1 MPGNM
6 ATTPRL
12 FEPPPGSY
20 FLLGPRGTGKTT
32 WLRAALPDALFVD
45 LLDPERQRTLS
56 ARPEE
61 LRDLV
66 RGAAAGRPPGNRVEV
81 VVDEVQRAP
90 ELLSVVHGLIESDI
104 PARFALTG
112 SSARQLRRGGA
123 NLLGGRAADCRL
135 HPFLAAELG
144 DDFDLEAALDR
155 GLLPLVRGSADP
167 EAALGAFTSFY
178 LEQEVRAEGL
188 ARNLGA
194 FSRFLEAM
202 TFSHGAELN
211 LSAVAREAAVGVRTA
226 TGYLEV
232 LEDLLLAFRL
242 PVFRKRAKRRLAAH
256 PKFFYFDS
264 GVFRALRPKGPLDRP
279 EEIDGAALEGLVAQH
294 LRAYADYR
302 GRGDRLFTWRTRA
315 GLEVDFVL
323 YGPDEFSAIEV
334 KNASRIRPED
344 LRGLR
349 AFGDEYP
356 EARRLL
362 LYRGEDRRVTDDI
375 LCLPVT
381 DFLLNLHPSRT
392 FEDAARETAL
402 PGAGR
407 GG

>member
-1 MPGNM
+1 M

-32 WLRAALPDALFVD
+32 WLRAAQPEALFVD

-66 RGAAAGRPPGNRVEV
+66 RGAAAGRPPDSRVEV

-90 ELLSVVHGLIESDI
+90 ELLPVVHGLIESDRQV
-104 PARFALTG
+104 RFALTG
-112 SSARQLRRGGA
+112 SSARKLRRGGV

-144 DDFDLEAALDR
+144 DDFDLDAALHR

-167 EAALGAFTSFY
+167 ETALRAFTSFY

-188 ARNLGA
+188 ARDLGA

-232 LEDLLLAFRL
+232 LEDLLLVFRL

-279 EEIDGAALEGLVAQH
+279 EEIGGAALEGLAAQH
-294 LRAYADYR
+294 LRAFADYR

-323 YGPDEFSAIEV
+323 YGPDEFWAIEV
-334 KNASRIRPED
+334 KNAARIRPED

-375 LCLPVT
+375 LCLPAA
-381 DFLLNLHPSRT
+381 DFLRNLHPAHT
-392 FEDAARETAL
+392 VEDATRDISST
-402 PGAGR
+402 GD

>member
-1 MPGNM
+1 M
-6 ATTPRL
+6 ATKPRL

-32 WLRAALPDALFVD
+32 WLRDALPDALFVD

-144 DDFDLEAALDR
+144 DDFDLDAALDR

-167 EAALGAFTSFY
+167 EAALGAFTAFY
-178 LEQEVRAEGL
+178 LEQEIRAEGL

-202 TFSHGAELN
+202 TFSHGAALN

-256 PKFFYFDS
+256 PKFFYFDT

-279 EEIDGAALEGLVAQH
+279 EEIGGAALEGLVAQH

-302 GRGDRLFTWRTRA
+302 RQGDRLFTWRTRA
-315 GLEVDFVL
+315 GLEADFVL

-381 DFLLNLHPSRT
+381 DFLRNLHPSRAV
-392 FEDAARETAL
+392 EDAAG
-402 PGAGR
+402 GAAPT

>member
-1 MPGNM
+1 M

-32 WLRAALPDALFVD
+32 WLRAAQPDALFVD
-45 LLDPERQRTLS
+45 LLDPERQRTLT

-66 RGAAAGRPPGNRVEV
+66 RGAAAGRPPDRRVEV

-90 ELLSVVHGLIESDI
+90 ELLPVVHGLIESDI

-144 DDFDLEAALDR
+144 DDFDLDAALDR

-202 TFSHGAELN
+202 TFSHGAALN

-279 EEIDGAALEGLVAQH
+279 EEIGGAALEGLVAQH
-294 LRAYADYR
+294 LCAYADYR

-362 LYRGEDRRVTDDI
+362 LYRGEDRRITDDI

-381 DFLLNLHPSRT
+381 DFLRNLHPSRT
-392 FEDAARETAL
+392 VEDAAG
-402 PGAGR
+402 GAAPT

>member
-32 WLRAALPDALFVD
+32 WLRGALPDALFVD
-45 LLDPERQRTLS
+45 LLEPERQRTLS

-66 RGAAAGRPPGNRVEV
+66 RGAAAGRPPDRRVEV

-90 ELLSVVHGLIESDI
+90 ELLPVVHGLIESDI

-144 DDFDLEAALDR
+144 DDFDLDAALDR

-202 TFSHGAELN
+202 TFSHGAALN

-256 PKFFYFDS
+256 PKFFYFDT

-279 EEIDGAALEGLVAQH
+279 EEIGGAALEGLVAQH

-302 GRGDRLFTWRTRA
+302 RQGDRLFTWRTRA
-315 GLEVDFVL
+315 GLEADFVL

-362 LYRGEDRRVTDDI
+362 LYRGEDRRVTADI

-381 DFLLNLHPSRT
+381 DFLRNLHPSQT
-392 FEDAARETAL
+392 FEDAAR
-402 PGAGR
+402 GATPT

>member
-32 WLRAALPDALFVD
+32 WLRAAQPDALFVD
-45 LLDPERQRTLS
+45 LLDPERQRTLT

-66 RGAAAGRPPGNRVEV
+66 RGAAAGRPPDRRVEV

-90 ELLSVVHGLIESDI
+90 ELLPVVHGLIESDI

-112 SSARQLRRGGA
+112 SSARQLRRGGV
-123 NLLGGRAADCRL
+123 NLLGGRAADYRL

-144 DDFDLEAALDR
+144 DDFDLDAALDR

-202 TFSHGAELN
+202 TFSHGAALN

-279 EEIDGAALEGLVAQH
+279 EEIGGAALEGLVAQH
-294 LRAYADYR
+294 LCAYADYR

-362 LYRGEDRRVTDDI
+362 LYRGEDRRITDDI

-381 DFLLNLHPSRT
+381 DFLRNLHPSRT
-392 FEDAARETAL
+392 VEDAAG
-402 PGAGR
+402 GAAPT

>member
-1 MPGNM
+1 M

-45 LLDPERQRTLS
+45 LLDPERRRTLS

-66 RGAAAGRPPGNRVEV
+66 RGAAAGRPPGRRIEV

-90 ELLSVVHGLIESDI
+90 ELLPVVHGLIESDRRV
-104 PARFALTG
+104 RFALTG
-112 SSARQLRRGGA
+112 SSARKLRRGGV

-144 DDFDLEAALDR
+144 DDFDLDAALDR

-202 TFSHGAELN
+202 TFSHGAALN
-211 LSAVAREAAVGVRTA
+211 LSAVAREAAAGVRTA

-242 PVFRKRAKRRLAAH
+242 PVFRKRAERRLAAH
-256 PKFFYFDS
+256 PKFFYCDS

-279 EEIDGAALEGLVAQH
+279 EEIGGAALEGLVAQH

-323 YGPDEFSAIEV
+323 YGPDQFWAVEV
-334 KNASRIRPED
+334 KNASRIRPEN

-375 LCLPVT
+375 LCLPT
-381 DFLLNLHPSRT
+381 ADFLRNLHPART
-392 FEDAARETAL
+392 VEDAAGEAAAT
-402 PGAGR
+402 GAGR

>member
-1 MPGNM
+1 MRGEM
-6 ATTPRL
+6 GTIPRL
-12 FEPPPGSY
+12 FRQPSGSY
-20 FLLGPRGTGKTT
+20 FLLSPRGTGKTT
-32 WLRAALPDALFVD
+32 WLRAALPNALFVD
-45 LLDPERQRTLS
+45 LLDPERRRTLS
-56 ARPEE
+56 ASPEE

-66 RGAAAGRPPGNRVEV
+66 RGAAAGRPPDSPVEV
-81 VVDEVQRAP
+81 VVDEAPRAP
-90 ELLSVVHGLIESDI
+90 ELLPVVHGLIESDLR
-104 PARFALTG
+104 ARFVLTG
-112 SSARQLRRGGA
+112 SSARKLRRGGA

-144 DDFDLEAALDR
+144 DGFDLDAALDH
-155 GLLPLVRGSADP
+155 GLLPLVWGSADP
-167 EAALGAFTSFY
+167 EVVLRAFTSLY
-178 LEQEVRAEGL
+178 LEQEVRADSL
-188 ARNLGA
+188 TRDLGA

-202 TFSHGAELN
+202 SFSHGAELN
-211 LSAVAREAAVGVRTA
+211 LSAAALEAAVSVRTM
-226 TGYLEV
+226 TGYLEI
-232 LEDLLLAFRL
+232 LEDRLLAFRL
-242 PVFRKRAKRRLAAH
+242 PVFRKRTERRLAAH

-279 EEIDGAALEGLVAQH
+279 EEIGGAALEGLVAQH

-302 GRGDRLFTWRTRA
+302 GQGDRLFTWRTRA

-323 YGPDEFSAIEV
+323 YGPDEFWAVEV

-362 LYRGEDRRVTDDI
+362 LYRGDDRRVTDDI

-381 DFLLNLHPSRT
+381 DFLRNLHPART
-392 FEDAARETAL
+392 VEDAAG
-402 PGAGR
+402 GAAPT

>member
-1 MPGNM
+1 M
-6 ATTPRL
+6 ATKPRL

-32 WLRAALPDALFVD
+32 WLRAAQPDALFVD

-66 RGAAAGRPPGNRVEV
+66 RGAAAGRPRDSRVEV

-90 ELLSVVHGLIESDI
+90 ELLAVVHGLIESDT

-144 DDFDLEAALDR
+144 GDFDLDTALDR
-155 GLLPLVRGSADP
+155 GLLPLVRDSADP

-188 ARNLGA
+188 ARDLGA

-256 PKFFYFDS
+256 PKFFYCDS
-264 GVFRALRPKGPLDRP
+264 GVFRALLPKGPLDRP
-279 EEIDGAALEGLVAQH
+279 EEIGGAALEGLVAQH

-302 GRGDRLFTWRTRA
+302 GRDDRLFTWRTRA

-323 YGPDEFSAIEV
+323 YGPDEFCAIEV
-334 KNASRIRPED
+334 KNAARIRPED

-381 DFLLNLHPSRT
+381 DFLRNLHPART
-392 FEDAARETAL
+392 VEDAAGEAAA
-402 PGAGR
+402 PAGAGR
-407 GG
+407 DG

>member
-32 WLRAALPDALFVD
+32 WLRAAQPDALFVD
-45 LLDPERQRTLS
+45 LLDPERQRTLT

-66 RGAAAGRPPGNRVEV
+66 RGAAAGRPPDRRVEV

-90 ELLSVVHGLIESDI
+90 ELLPVVHGLIESDI

-144 DDFDLEAALDR
+144 DDFDLDAALDR

-202 TFSHGAELN
+202 TFSHGAALN

-279 EEIDGAALEGLVAQH
+279 EEIGGAALEGLVAQH
-294 LRAYADYR
+294 LCAYADYR

-362 LYRGEDRRVTDDI
+362 LYRGEDRRITDDI

-381 DFLLNLHPSRT
+381 DFLRNLHPSRT
-392 FEDAARETAL
+392 VEDAAG
-402 PGAGR
+402 GAAPT

>member
-1 MPGNM
+1 M

-12 FEPPPGSY
+12 FRPPPGSY

-45 LLDPERQRTLS
+45 LLDPERRRTLA

-66 RGAAAGRPPGNRVEV
+66 RGAAAGRPPGSRIEV

-90 ELLSVVHGLIESDI
+90 ELLPVVHGLIESDRR
-104 PARFALTG
+104 ARFALTG
-112 SSARQLRRGGA
+112 SSARKLRRGGV

-144 DDFDLEAALDR
+144 DDFDLDAALDR

-167 EAALGAFTSFY
+167 EAALRAFTSFY

-188 ARNLGA
+188 ARDLGA

-256 PKFFYFDS
+256 PKFFYFDC

-279 EEIDGAALEGLVAQH
+279 EEIGGAALEGLVAQH
-294 LRAYADYR
+294 LRAFADYR
-302 GRGDRLFTWRTRA
+302 GQGDRLYTWRTRA
-315 GLEVDFVL
+315 GLEVDFVV
-323 YGPDEFSAIEV
+323 YGPDEFWAIEV
-334 KNASRIRPED
+334 KNAARIRPED

-362 LYRGEDRRVTDDI
+362 LYRGDDRRVTDDI
-375 LCLPVT
+375 LCLPAT
-381 DFLLNLHPSRT
+381 DFLRNLHPARAV
-392 FEDAARETAL
+392 EDAAGGTAA
-402 PGAGR
+402 AG
-407 GG
+407 G

>member
-1 MPGNM
+1 M

-45 LLDPERQRTLS
+45 LLDPVRQRTLS

-66 RGAAAGRPPGNRVEV
+66 RGAAAGRPPGRRIEV

-90 ELLSVVHGLIESDI
+90 ELLPVVHGLIESDRRV
-104 PARFALTG
+104 RFALTG
-112 SSARQLRRGGA
+112 SSARKLRRGGV
-123 NLLGGRAADCRL
+123 NLLGGRAADRRL

-144 DDFDLEAALDR
+144 DFDLDAALDR

-167 EAALGAFTSFY
+167 EAALGAFASFY

-188 ARNLGA
+188 ARDLGA

-279 EEIDGAALEGLVAQH
+279 EEIGGAALEGLVAQH
-294 LRAYADYR
+294 LRANADYR

-323 YGPDEFSAIEV
+323 YGPDEFCAIEV
-334 KNASRIRPED
+334 KNAARIRPED

-375 LCLPVT
+375 LCLPT
-381 DFLLNLHPSRT
+381 ADFLRNLHPART
-392 FEDAARETAL
+392 VEDAAR
-402 PGAGR
+402 GAAPTGN
-407 GG
+407 